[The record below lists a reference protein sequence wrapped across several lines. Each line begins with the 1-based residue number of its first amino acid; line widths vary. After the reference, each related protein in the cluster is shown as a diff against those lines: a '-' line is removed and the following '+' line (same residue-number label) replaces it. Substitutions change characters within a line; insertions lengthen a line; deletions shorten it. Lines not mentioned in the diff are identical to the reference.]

1 MSAIYRSPFPGSPS
15 TTLLFSYIEQTL
27 HLLKIN
33 KFCDECCIL
42 ITILQCRHESA
53 KGKNERRGKEIYFSN
68 SLSKIVLRCVYL
80 SHQFQREKKPKLI
93 HLDSVS
99 LLEEEFQTC
108 NKCVVWWY
116 GGNLSN
122 NDSIADMKLS
132 NFRKEEG
139 SLIHDAAKSL
149 TCFYNFLPYSLL
161 S

>member
-1 MSAIYRSPFPGSPS
+1 MWNMPKIEFLYGSSFGTISTISADWG
-15 TTLLFSYIEQTL
+15 L
-27 HLLKIN
+27 
-33 KFCDECCIL
+33 
-42 ITILQCRHESA
+42 RH
-53 KGKNERRGKEIYFSN
+53 
-68 SLSKIVLRCVYL
+68 
-80 SHQFQREKKPKLI
+80 
-93 HLDSVS
+93 HLD
-99 LLEEEFQTC
+99 LLWFGGM
-108 NKCVVWWY
+108 